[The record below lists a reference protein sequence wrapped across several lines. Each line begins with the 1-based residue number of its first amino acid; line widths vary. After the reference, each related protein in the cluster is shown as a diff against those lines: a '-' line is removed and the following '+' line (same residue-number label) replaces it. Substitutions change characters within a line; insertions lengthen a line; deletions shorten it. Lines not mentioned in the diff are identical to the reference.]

1 MDRLLDSCSEPFIQ
15 LNSCIPC
22 HNESMQ
28 DPTPK
33 KDYILWADL
42 IRVVATI
49 LVVVVHV
56 SGQITNVWGE
66 VPNGQWF
73 IANIY
78 GGIARICV
86 PLFFMISGSLLL
98 PRSESL
104 GTFYRKRIPK
114 VLIPLTVWSLIYL
127 GWFCD
132 NHGGACTPN
141 LIQEML
147 LVRGA
152 YYHLWFLRAL
162 LGIYLIL
169 PILRLMVQPEADR
182 KILWYWIGLWLV
194 FQTGLTLAKQ
204 FWGFQL
210 GLNVPLATG
219 FVGFFILGY
228 LLGTWSL
235 SRTAI
240 IFSALVWVLG
250 TLATIIGTYRMTQYS
265 GEFEGFFYDFT
276 SLNVILASAAA
287 FLLLR
292 WLSETEGFTLPQ
304 VHNAIRWIA
313 SGSFGIYLIHILVI
327 EVLQSKIPGFHLDSF
342 IGNPLWSIPL
352 LSAIV
357 FTVSFVFVRVLQ
369 KLPFL
374 KSIIP

>member
-1 MDRLLDSCSEPFIQ
+1 MDNP
-15 LNSCIPC
+15 P
-22 HNESMQ
+22 
-28 DPTPK
+28 PK
-33 KDYILWADL
+33 KDFIPWADL
-42 IRVVATI
+42 IRVVATV

-56 SGQITNVWGE
+56 SGQITNVWGG
-66 VPNGQWF
+66 VPNGWWF

-86 PLFFMISGSLLL
+86 PLFFMISGYLLL

-114 VLIPLTVWSLIYL
+114 VLIPLIVWSLIYL

-132 NHGGACTPN
+132 NHPGTCTPS
-141 LIQEML
+141 LIQDML

-162 LGIYLIL
+162 LGIYLSL
-169 PILRLMVQPEADR
+169 PVLRLIVQPEADR

-194 FQTGLTLAKQ
+194 FQTGLTLAKH

-219 FVGFFILGY
+219 FLGFFILGY
-228 LLGTWSL
+228 LLGTWSP
-235 SRTAI
+235 SRVAI
-240 IFSALVWVLG
+240 IFSAVVWVLG
-250 TLATIIGTYRMTQYS
+250 TLATIIGTYLMTQYS
-265 GEFEGFFYDFT
+265 GKFEGFFYDFT
-276 SLNVILASAAA
+276 SLNVILASVAA

-292 WLSETEGFTLPQ
+292 WLSETEVFASPQ
-304 VHNAIRWIA
+304 VHNVIRWIA
-313 SGSFGIYLIHILVI
+313 SGSFGIYLIHIFVI

-342 IGNPLWSIPL
+342 VGNPLWSVPL
-352 LSAIV
+352 VATIV
-357 FTVSFVFVRVLQ
+357 LIVSFVIVRIFQKIPVLDQ
-369 KLPFL
+369 IVPG
-374 KSIIP
+374 

>member
-1 MDRLLDSCSEPFIQ
+1 MVVQP
-15 LNSCIPC
+15 
-22 HNESMQ
+22 
-28 DPTPK
+28 PK
-33 KDYILWADL
+33 KEFIPWADL
-42 IRVVATI
+42 IRVVATV

-56 SGQITNVWGE
+56 SGQITNAWGE
-66 VPNGQWF
+66 APNGWWF

-86 PLFFMISGSLLL
+86 PLFFMISGYLLL

-104 GTFYRKRIPK
+104 GTFYRKRISK
-114 VLIPLTVWSLIYL
+114 VLIPLIVWSLIYL
-127 GWFCD
+127 GWFCN
-132 NHGGACTPN
+132 NHPGTCTPP
-141 LIQEML
+141 LIQDML

-162 LGIYLIL
+162 LGIYLSL
-169 PILRLMVQPEADR
+169 PVLRLMVQPDADR
-182 KILWYWIGLWLV
+182 KILWYLIGLWLV

-219 FVGFFILGY
+219 FLGIFILGY

-235 SRTAI
+235 SRVTI

-250 TLATIIGTYRMTQYS
+250 TLATIIGTYLMTQYS
-265 GEFEGFFYDFT
+265 GTFEGFFYDFT

-292 WLSETEGFTLPQ
+292 WLSETEVFTSPQ
-304 VHNAIRWIA
+304 VHNVIRWIA

-327 EVLQSKIPGFHLDSF
+327 EVLQSKIPGFHLDTF
-342 IGNPLWSIPL
+342 VGNPLWSIPL
-352 LSAIV
+352 VTVMVFILSLAI
-357 FTVSFVFVRVLQ
+357 TRVLQ
-369 KLPFL
+369 KVPIVQR
-374 KSIIP
+374 IIP